1 LSSSNQ
7 SALEAE
13 KSLLFALAKI
23 KIRAKLA
30 AKEIA
35 QRNAAGGWGLEM
47 SVKLISNSFFSLSES
62 MALSGASWCD
72 YRRNRGVMEASVRLH
87 WGQRSNGKNS
97 IRQKK
102 ESQFSV

>member
-1 LSSSNQ
+1 M
-7 SALEAE
+7 LEAE

-35 QRNAAGGWGLEM
+35 QCNAAGEWGLEI
-47 SVKLISNSFFSLSES
+47 SLKLVSNSLSES
-62 MALSGASWCD
+62 MALPGASWCD
-72 YRRNRGVMEASVRLH
+72 YKGNCGLMEAGVRLH

-97 IRQKK
+97 IHQTK